1 MESRYPHRSLD
12 RALASN
18 VTGEARSFGPGRR
31 RLLGRV
37 AGLNC
42 RGLPRQ
48 QQLVLVHR
56 GNPQELELRE
66 KNKGYR
72 DSTRTRISMQSSH
85 VEFATMRV

>member
-1 MESRYPHRSLD
+1 
-12 RALASN
+12 LASN

-37 AGLNC
+37 GRVNS

-48 QQLVLVHR
+48 QQVVLVHR

-66 KNKGYR
+66 KNEGYR
-72 DSTRTRISMQSSH
+72 DSTRTRISKQSSH
-85 VEFATMRV
+85 LELATRSV

>member
-1 MESRYPHRSLD
+1 
-12 RALASN
+12 LAGN
-18 VTGEARSFGPGRR
+18 VTGEAGSFSPGRR

-37 AGLNC
+37 RGLNC

-66 KNKGYR
+66 KNEAYR
-72 DSTRTRISMQSSH
+72 DSARTRIPKQSSH
-85 VEFATMRV
+85 HDLAATSG